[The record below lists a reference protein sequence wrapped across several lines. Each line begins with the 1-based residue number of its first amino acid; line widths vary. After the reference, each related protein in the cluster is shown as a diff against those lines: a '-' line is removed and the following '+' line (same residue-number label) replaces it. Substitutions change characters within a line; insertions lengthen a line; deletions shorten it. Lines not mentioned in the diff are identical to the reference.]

1 MHVHLNV
8 KQVILLGELEDG
20 GRIRVAFFKT
30 NHPHTNTH
38 THTHTTCVTQL
49 FSGKSKI
56 SISVKKS
63 TLRDTNSIHGCGH
76 TG

>member
-38 THTHTTCVTQL
+38 THTHTHN
-49 FSGKSKI
+49 
-56 SISVKKS
+56 
-63 TLRDTNSIHGCGH
+63 LRDATLFWEI
-76 TG
+76 